1 MSPGQRETDSVN
13 ERAQDAGIYE
23 FTFADGSSVKA
34 RCEFMHIIPYKVHA
48 YENMG

>member
-1 MSPGQRETDSVN
+1 MSQALRLSVFPRQRKTDSAN

-34 RCEFMHIIPYKVHA
+34 RCK
-48 YENMG
+48 